1 MSAYPDIPEEHL
13 DALAIGPHRDDVE
26 LSCGATL
33 VKLRKRGYRVGIAD
47 LTAGEMGTR
56 GTAKERAEEARCAAR
71 ALGITYRVNLGL
83 PDARIEP
90 DAHTMNALIRLI
102 RATRPTLV
110 LAPHPEEG
118 RHPDHGA
125 AGRLVPD
132 AVFRAGLAKWET
144 GQPHHR
150 PLRVIHYMMHS
161 LFLPTFVVD
170 VTEEWDAKMAAIRCY
185 ASQLNVPGANP
196 GGEPT
201 YISSPHFL
209 GTIEARGRYYGAQIA
224 ATYGEAFYQ
233 RELMRV
239 EDPMSLAL
247 GSVERFAQ
255 KNA

>member
-1 MSAYPDIPEEHL
+1 MSTRPTIPEEPL

-33 VKLRKRGYRVGIAD
+33 VKLRKLGYRVGIAD

-56 GTAKERAEEARCAAR
+56 GTARERAEEARCAAK

-90 DAHTMNALIRLI
+90 DAHTMDTLIRLI

-118 RHPDHGA
+118 RHPDHGVT
-125 AGRLVPD
+125 GRMVPA
-132 AVFRAGLAKWET
+132 AVFRAGLAKWDT
-144 GQPHHR
+144 GQAHHR

-170 VTEEWDAKMAAIRCY
+170 VTEEWEAKMAAIRCY
-185 ASQLNVPGANP
+185 ASQLSVPGADP

-224 ATYGEAFYQ
+224 TTYGEAFYQ
-233 RELMRV
+233 REIMRV

-247 GSVERFAQ
+247 GSVERFAHR
-255 KNA
+255 NG